1 MRQLAEMF
9 DRCATDSEQQKVVV
23 DMTNDAI
30 VFFSGAATRE
40 LNACLRARRILPS
53 LDLKPLARLAAFH
66 KQQML
71 SMYNGSILGIQ
82 IPYLRSHIQI
92 CEAVLA
98 CKATGGIGM

>member
-53 LDLKPLARLAAFH
+53 LDLKPLASLAAFH

-71 SMYNGSILGIQ
+71 SIHNDTIQ
-82 IPYLRSHIQI
+82 IPSLRSHIQI